1 MTLPVDC
8 ALASSVT
15 QKKTMDKTV
24 VLKRIVNPAHVPLR
38 GSRPFG
44 LAAAARPIEMP
55 GQL

>member
-15 QKKTMDKTV
+15 QKKRMDKAV

-44 LAAAARPIEMP
+44 LAAAARPIEMA